1 VKSVGEILL
10 RDAQVLE
17 VFFKVLVVADLDEV
31 K

>member
-1 VKSVGEILL
+1 MKSVGEILL

>member
-1 VKSVGEILL
+1 MKSVGEILL
-10 RDAQVLE
+10 RDVQVLE